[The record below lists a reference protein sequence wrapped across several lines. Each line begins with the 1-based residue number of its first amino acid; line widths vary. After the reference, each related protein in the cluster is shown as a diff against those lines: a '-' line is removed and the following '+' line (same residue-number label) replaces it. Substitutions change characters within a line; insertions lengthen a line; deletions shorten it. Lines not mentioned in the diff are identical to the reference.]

1 MTVGADGMDS
11 LAVFDDV
18 EVHAVQVV
26 THIFVSHGE
35 ADFLHD
41 VVQGAALDFDASIH
55 VSFRQRRKIFG
66 GQGGNAED
74 ATSSFHQQL
83 FFVERAVHS
92 SLRRQVT
99 HHIKQFACWYGNG
112 AFFLDIELVQK
123 DLQGYFGISA
133 FQ

>member
-1 MTVGADGMDS
+1 M
-11 LAVFDDV
+11 
-18 EVHAVQVV
+18 
-26 THIFVSHGE
+26 
-35 ADFLHD
+35 
-41 VVQGAALDFDASIH
+41 QGATLDFDAPIH
-55 VSFRQRRKIFG
+55 VGFRQCREIFS

-74 ATSSFHQQL
+74 AASGFHQQL

-92 SLRRQVT
+92 GLRRQVT

-112 AFFLDIELVQK
+112 AFFMNIELVQK